1 MWIALHLCSST
12 ELESQ
17 NLNTISLTNFENGKT
32 RAARFVQARK
42 QADFNTTNVG
52 DNYFRNN
59 DRYFRVPPCHIAQY
73 KNSFFACTIEW
84 NCPDNSAVNVDSMA
98 SFRLLTHQ
106 MRNSEL
112 CSFSLFISLFLL
124 IFLKWA
130 APHPHPVVLYASTLV
145 FCVCF
150 FSNVTIQIQR
160 PTHA

>member
-12 ELESQ
+12 EPESQ

-32 RAARFVQARK
+32 RAVRFVQAWK

-73 KNSFFACTIEW
+73 KNSFFPCTIEW

-124 IFLKWA
+124 FFKKMGSPPPPPRCALRQYTGFLC
-130 APHPHPVVLYASTLV
+130 V
-145 FCVCF
+145 FF
-150 FSNVTIQIQR
+150 
-160 PTHA
+160 

>member
-1 MWIALHLCSST
+1 MTTSPTPLAASLSSYTGQDSPSLQERRQQLRLVLLYKVVEGLVPALPP
-12 ELESQ
+12 ERF
-17 NLNTISLTNFENGKT
+17 LTPQQPG
-32 RAARFVQARK
+32 RLVQARK

-73 KNSFFACTIEW
+73 KNSFFPCTIEW

-112 CSFSLFISLFLL
+112 CSFSLFISLFL
-124 IFLKWA
+124 
-130 APHPHPVVLYASTLV
+130 
-145 FCVCF
+145 
-150 FSNVTIQIQR
+150 
-160 PTHA
+160 